1 MFTITQSDFAV
12 ELYFMEVP
20 FIVIVPENK
29 FGEGVIQQGVRY

>member
-29 FGEGVIQQGVRY
+29 FGEVIQQGVRY